1 MVDRLGDSFSG
12 GVLRHT
18 CRRRRGRRRGG
29 RRRGRRRGSGQG
41 TTTSIPDTRSK
52 TWATKTHEY
61 TTEWNKKK
69 NQINNMPK

>member
-18 CRRRRGRRRGG
+18 RRRRGG
-29 RRRGRRRGSGQG
+29 RRRGRRGGRRRGSRQG

-52 TWATKTHEY
+52 T
-61 TTEWNKKK
+61 
-69 NQINNMPK
+69 